1 MRINNNQSTKIRILD
16 SYRNEMQLAIKAR
29 IDGNLNL
36 CAPILNLAIHHYER
50 AHILSQKYT
59 IPHLK
64 SHLGMLRIGFLRK
77 DTREIVGQCIR
88 VVAALIFSKIWVPI
102 GNTGGTNVS
111 ALRPMPIPEDLQQVL
126 EPQ

>member
-36 CAPILNLAIHHYER
+36 AIHHYER

-59 IPHLK
+59 I
-64 SHLGMLRIGFLRK
+64 SHIRSHIGMLQVSFVMK
-77 DTREIVGQCIR
+77 DFREIFGQCVRII
-88 VVAALIFSKIWVPI
+88 AALIFSKIWVPI

>member
-36 CAPILNLAIHHYER
+36 AFYHYER
-50 AHILSQKYT
+50 AHILGQKYT
-59 IPHLK
+59 LPHIK
-64 SHLGMLRIGFLRK
+64 SHIGMLRVGWLRK
-77 DTREIVGQCIR
+77 DLREIVGQCVR
-88 VVAALIFSKIWVPI
+88 MVAALIFSKIWVPI

>member
-1 MRINNNQSTKIRILD
+1 MTTNNDHSNKTRILV
-16 SYRNEMQLAIKAR
+16 SYLQEMQLAIKAR

-36 CAPILNLAIHHYER
+36 AIHHYER
-50 AHILSQKYT
+50 AHILGQKYT
-59 IPHLK
+59 LPHIK
-64 SHLGMLRIGFLRK
+64 SHIGMLRVGWLRK
-77 DTREIVGQCIR
+77 DLREIVGQCVR
-88 VVAALIFSKIWVPI
+88 MVAALIISKIWVPI

>member
-1 MRINNNQSTKIRILD
+1 MTTNNDHSNKTRILV
-16 SYRNEMQLAIKAR
+16 SYRQEMQLAIKAR
-29 IDGNLNL
+29 IDGN
-36 CAPILNLAIHHYER
+36 LNLAIHHYER